1 MPTSGQTGSPTQ
13 RSSVPSRRRVERLA
27 RRKGYRLEKLGSYTI
42 PAEVLTMTENLI
54 LIEAAIA
61 LMEKT
66 THDDYDEELRWQTLS
81 RLKTL
86 RTNLQQRRR
95 IYLQ

>member
-1 MPTSGQTGSPTQ
+1 
-13 RSSVPSRRRVERLA
+13 
-27 RRKGYRLEKLGSYTI
+27 
-42 PAEVLTMTENLI
+42 MTENLI